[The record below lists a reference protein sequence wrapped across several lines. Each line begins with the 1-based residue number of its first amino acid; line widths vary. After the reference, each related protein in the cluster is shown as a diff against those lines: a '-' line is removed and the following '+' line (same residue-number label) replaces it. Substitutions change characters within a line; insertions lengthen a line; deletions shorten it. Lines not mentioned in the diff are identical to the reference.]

1 MNLFF
6 RNNTL
11 KKLFIIEIVLIF
23 SIFSSLITLNIIQIT
38 KKNNYQTILINK
50 HLFKNYR
57 ILNSFLKIRS
67 SFDLNENDAS
77 NIKNPLINDVFKI
90 KTAESFLEKQKYSQI
105 PDLFNNLDNKHFYIS
120 KRKFELH
127 LKYLYAQ
134 KKYKHIIKLLSSNSI
149 DNFDIKIILIN
160 SLIKTKNVSKAFKIF
175 KDMFKY
181 YKLKD
186 FINILPKNHL
196 TSFLR
201 KLDYD
206 YWFKKFTYLAER
218 NQFSEI
224 FKEMSHIKSPQ
235 LINLFYAE
243 YYYKKKKYSR
253 AKNRLKKIESKRLI
267 NHRKKIEIKIDI
279 RLNNHKD
286 ILKKIDDLKNDREVY
301 PELLFNSASIFLIK
315 NKLNLSTKLFDKYI
329 NLKNPE
335 NPKFWKALWLLAWVN
350 LKQNNKNLSIEYF
363 EKGTHSK
370 ITSYWIANEFW
381 LGELK
386 KTKSKKLEK
395 YPFSYY
401 FVKIF
406 NNNNKNKFETN
417 NISLH
422 HKLGAFTNLIN
433 EEQSDFF
440 NKIIKE
446 LKILLRYNLID
457 ESFDLIDLA
466 RKEKQLSYSDNNML
480 SIIKSLIYLKQENFY
495 KSFVTFK
502 NNIDCYQSIILPKF
516 LKEIYLPIKY
526 KTLIMKYSNINK
538 IDPYLVL
545 ALIREESFFKANIK
559 STSNAYGLMQLIP
572 STAKSL
578 ASKYKIKLSRGD
590 LINPEISIRFGTE
603 YLRILSNKYKGK
615 LHLVLAAYN
624 AGKHRVNKWI
634 AEFKN
639 PSDNIFIE
647 MIPFSETR
655 NYVKNVLRNYFYYK
669 YYYKGEFAQIIRADT

>member
-1 MNLFF
+1 M
-6 RNNTL
+6 
-11 KKLFIIEIVLIF
+11 IF
-23 SIFSSLITLNIIQIT
+23 SIFFSLIISNIIQIT
-38 KKNNYQTILINK
+38 KKNNYQTTAIKK

-57 ILNSFLKIRS
+57 TLNSFLKIRS
-67 SFDLNENDAS
+67 SFNLNENDTS
-77 NIKNPLINDVFKI
+77 NIKDPLINDVFKI

-120 KRKFELH
+120 KKKFELH

-134 KKYKHIIKLLSSNSI
+134 KKYTHIIKSLSLNSI
-149 DNFDIKIILIN
+149 DNFDIKLILIN
-160 SLIKTKNVSKAFKIF
+160 SLMKTKNVSKAFKIF
-175 KDMFKY
+175 KDMFKNH
-181 YKLKD
+181 KLKD

-206 YWFKKFTYLAER
+206 YWYKRFTYLAER

-224 FKEMSHIKSPQ
+224 FKEKSYIKSPQ
-235 LINLFYAE
+235 IINLFYAE

-253 AKNRLKKIESKRLI
+253 AKNTLKKIKSKRLI

-279 RLNNHKD
+279 RLNNYKN
-286 ILKKIDDLKNDREVY
+286 ILKKIDDLKNDRDVY
-301 PELLFNSASIFLIK
+301 PELLFNSASIFLLK
-315 NKLNLSTKLFDKYI
+315 NELDLSTKLFDKYI

-335 NPKFWKALWLLAWVN
+335 NPKLWKALWLLAWVN
-350 LKQNNKNLSIEYF
+350 FKQNNKNLSIEYF

-370 ITSYWIANEFW
+370 ITSYWIANEYW

-386 KTKSKKLEK
+386 KTKPKKLEK

-406 NNNNKNKFETN
+406 DNNKNKFETN
-417 NISLH
+417 NISLIN
-422 HKLGAFTNLIN
+422 KLDAFTNLIN
-433 EEQSDFF
+433 KEPGDFF

-502 NNIDCYQSIILPKF
+502 NNINCYQSIILPKF

-559 STSNAYGLMQLIP
+559 SASNAYGLMQLIP
-572 STAKSL
+572 NTAKSL

-624 AGKHRVNKWI
+624 AGDHRVNKWI
-634 AEFKN
+634 TEFKN
-639 PSDNIFIE
+639 PSDNIFTE

-669 YYYKGEFAQIIRADT
+669 YYYKGEL